1 MEVIREELEAMR
13 EQFGDARRTEITAN
27 TADINIEDLINQ
39 KMWWS
44 PCLTVAM

>member
-27 TADINIEDLINQ
+27 TADINIEDLINR

-44 PCLTVAM
+44 PCLTGAM